1 MLHLNRIFPDVMNRF
16 IVVVLFFF
24 CFQASAQNLRPN
36 RQLMPNDSDLAIQYY
51 QDGDYEKAAVLFE
64 KIFASPN
71 NEGYFDIYFNTL
83 LKLKKYDVA
92 EKIVKKQIKQSSQ
105 TEIYEIALGKLYQ
118 EKGDVNAASKIF
130 NGIINKLSGDEFKI
144 RMLANN
150 FYRFENYDYAIQ
162 TFKQGR
168 KIINNDKAFAFELLN
183 IYRFK
188 KDKPMLM
195 QEYLD
200 ILPSTPQLLPQAEA
214 VLSMIFEDK
223 TDYQTFQAGI
233 LKKIQKEPDA
243 EVYIQL
249 LTWNYIQQQE
259 YDMALRQLIAFDKRT
274 KADGGTLF
282 NAIYTFV
289 DNGAYET
296 AIKAYEYLLT
306 KGKENQYYLQ
316 SKIEMLNTKYNIQT
330 KGKYNIADLD
340 LLAKDYQVLI
350 DENGKNKTTL
360 FAIKKWATLQAYYLN
375 QPAKAETALEDA
387 IKMPGVNT
395 LEIGQLKLDLG
406 DIYILTN
413 QPWEAFLVYE
423 QVSKQFEGQP
433 VGNEAR
439 FRSAKLSFYQGNF
452 EYSNGQCQVLK
463 AATSQLIAND
473 ALNLSLLISDN
484 TQSSSDS
491 SALKMYAD
499 AEMLLFRNLPAQSVK
514 KLDSIAIAYPQNSLA
529 DAIMMSKAK
538 IFIKSDDYQKA
549 TEILKNITIEFKDGI
564 WTDDALFTLADLYE
578 KKLNDIAQAKIYFQ
592 QLITDYPGSMFSAE
606 ARKRFRNLR
615 GDGI

>member
-1 MLHLNRIFPDVMNRF
+1 MNRLLF
-16 IVVVLFFF
+16 IVFLLLTLG
-24 CFQASAQNLRPN
+24 ANAQIFRPN
-36 RQLMPNDSDLAIQYY
+36 QQVAPDESTLAIQYY
-51 QDGDYEKAAVLFE
+51 QEGDYEKAAVLLE
-64 KIFASPN
+64 KLYAIPN
-71 NEGYFDIYFNTL
+71 NDAYFDIYFNTL
-83 LKLKKYDVA
+83 LKLKRYDAA
-92 EKIVKKQIKQSSQ
+92 EKVVKREIKKNQQNELYS
-105 TEIYEIALGKLYQ
+105 IALGKLYQ
-118 EKGDVNAASKIF
+118 EKGDVQAAGKIF
-130 NGIINKLSGDEFKI
+130 NEVIAKLPKEEFRI
-144 RMLANN
+144 RNLANS
-150 FYRFENYDYAIQ
+150 FYRFENYDFAVQ

-168 KIINNDKAFAFELLN
+168 KLLGNDQAFTFELLN

-200 ILPSTPQLLPQAEA
+200 AMATMPQLLPQAEA
-214 VLSMIFEDK
+214 VLSSIFEDK
-223 TDYQTFQAGI
+223 NDYETFQAAI

-243 EVYIQL
+243 EIYIQL

-259 YDMALRQLIAFDKRT
+259 FDMALRQLIAFDKRT

-296 AIKAYEYLLT
+296 AIKAYDYLLT
-306 KGKENQYYLQ
+306 KGKDNPYYLP
-316 SKIEMLNTKYNIQT
+316 SKIEMLNTRYNLRT
-330 KGKYNIADLD
+330 SGKYTTADLN
-340 LLAKDYQVLI
+340 LLAKDYEVLLE
-350 DENGKNKTTL
+350 ENGKNRNTL
-360 FAIKKWATLQAYYLN
+360 FAIKKLANLQAYYLN
-375 QPAKAETALEDA
+375 QPAKAEKELEEA
-387 IKMPGVNT
+387 IKMPGINDT
-395 LEIGQLKLDLG
+395 ELGQLKLDLG

-452 EYSNGQCQVLK
+452 EYSNGQCLVLK

-484 TQSSSDS
+484 IQTPADS
-491 SALKMYAD
+491 NALKMYAD
-499 AEMLLFRNLPAQSVK
+499 AEMLLFRNLPEKAVK
-514 KLDSIAIAYPQNSLA
+514 KMDSIAIAYPQNSLA
-529 DAIMMSKAK
+529 DAIMMSKAR
-538 IFIKSDDYQKA
+538 IFIKANDFQKA
-549 TEILKNITIEFKDGI
+549 ADMLKKVTEEFKDGI
-564 WTDDALFTLADLYE
+564 WTDDALFTLGDLYE

-592 QLITDYPGSMFSAE
+592 KLITDYPGSMFSAE

-615 GDGI
+615 GDGV

>member
-1 MLHLNRIFPDVMNRF
+1 MNR
-16 IVVVLFFF
+16 LFLIIFLF
-24 CFQASAQNLRPN
+24 LFVSANAQNPRFR
-36 RQLMPNDSDLAIQYY
+36 RQATNDDSSLAMQYY
-51 QDGDYEKAAVLFE
+51 QDGDFEKAAVIFE
-64 KIFASPN
+64 KLFASPN
-71 NEGYFDIYFNTL
+71 NEGYFDIYFSTL
-83 LKLKKYDVA
+83 LKLKRYDVA
-92 EKIVKKQIKQSSQ
+92 EKLVKKLIKQPNAE
-105 TEIYEIALGKLYQ
+105 TETYNVALGKLYQ
-118 EKGDVNAASKIF
+118 EKGDPQAANKIF
-130 NGIINKLSGDEFKI
+130 TEIINKLPKDEFRI

-150 FYRFENYDYAIQ
+150 FYRYENYEFAIL

-168 KIINNDKAFAFELLN
+168 KLMNDNQAFAFELLN

-200 ILPSTPQLLPQAEA
+200 VLGIMPQLLPQAEA
-214 VLSMIFEDK
+214 VLATIFEDK
-223 TDYQTFQAGI
+223 TDYETFQAGI
-233 LKKIQKEPDA
+233 LKKMQKDPDT
-243 EVYIQL
+243 EIYIQL
-249 LTWNYIQQQE
+249 LTWNYIQQQQ

-282 NAIYTFV
+282 NAIYTFT
-289 DNGAYET
+289 DNGAYDA

-306 KGKENQYYLQ
+306 KGKDNLYYLPA
-316 SKIEMLNTKYNIQT
+316 KIELLNTKYNIQT

-340 LLAKDYQVLI
+340 LLAQDYQTLI
-350 DENGKNKTTL
+350 NENGKNKNTL
-360 FAIKKWATLQAYYLN
+360 FAIKRWSNLQAYYLN
-375 QPAKAETALEDA
+375 HPEKAEKALEDA
-387 IKMPGVNT
+387 IKITDLNAMDVA
-395 LEIGQLKLDLG
+395 QLKLDLG
-406 DIYILTN
+406 DIYILTK

-433 VGNEAR
+433 SGNEAR

-473 ALNLSLLISDN
+473 ALNLSLLITDN
-484 TQSSSDS
+484 IQSPTDS

-499 AEMLLFRNLPAQSVK
+499 AEMLLFRNLPAQAVI
-514 KLDSIAIAYPQNSLA
+514 KLDSIGIAYPQNSLT

-538 IFIKSDDYQKA
+538 ILIQSNDFQKA
-549 TEILKNITIEFKDGI
+549 ADILKQITADFKDGI
-564 WTDDALFTLADLYE
+564 WTDDALFMLADLYE

-592 QLITDYPGSMFSAE
+592 KLITDYPGSMFSAE

-615 GDGI
+615 GDGV

>member
-1 MLHLNRIFPDVMNRF
+1 MKRNIF
-16 IVVVLFFF
+16 IIILFF
-24 CFQASAQNLRPN
+24 CISANAQNLRQN
-36 RQLMPNDSDLAIQYY
+36 RQIIPDESSLAIQYY
-51 QDGDYEKAAVLFE
+51 QEGDYEKAAVIFE
-64 KIFASPN
+64 KLFQNPN

-92 EKIVKKQIKQSSQ
+92 EKIVKRQIKQSPQS
-105 TEIYEIALGKLYQ
+105 EMYSIALGKLYQ
-118 EKGDVNAASKIF
+118 EKGDASAANKIF
-130 NGIINKLSGDEFKI
+130 TDVITKMPKDEFKI
-144 RMLANN
+144 RMLANS

-168 KIINNDKAFAFELLN
+168 KLINDEKAFAYELLN

-200 ILPSTPQLLPQAEA
+200 ILPTNPQLLPQAEA
-214 VLSMIFEDK
+214 VLAMLFEDK
-223 TDYQTFQAGI
+223 SDYQAFQAGI
-233 LKKIQKEPDA
+233 LKKVQKEPDA
-243 EVYIQL
+243 EIYIQL

-306 KGKENQYYLQ
+306 KGKENQYYLPA
-316 SKIEMLNTKYNIQT
+316 KIEMLNTKYSIQT
-330 KGKYNIADLD
+330 KGKYDIANLD
-340 LLAKDYQVLI
+340 LLAKDYQILL
-350 DENGKNKTTL
+350 DESGKNKNTL
-360 FAIKKWATLQAYYLN
+360 FAIKKLATLQAYYLK
-375 QPAKAETALEDA
+375 QPEKAELALEDA
-387 IKMPGVNT
+387 IKLPGISAVD
-395 LEIGQLKLDLG
+395 IGQLKLDLG

-423 QVSKQFEGQP
+423 QVSKQFEGQAI
-433 VGNEAR
+433 GNEAR
-439 FRSAKLSFYQGNF
+439 YRSAKLSFYQGNF
-452 EYSNGQCQVLK
+452 EYSNGQCLVLK

-484 TQSSSDS
+484 IQTPTDS
-491 SALKMYAD
+491 NALKMYAD
-499 AEMLLFRNLPAQSVK
+499 AEMLIFRNLPLQAIK
-514 KLDSIAIAYPQNSLA
+514 KLDSISVKYPQNGLG
-529 DAIMMSKAK
+529 DAILMSKAK
-538 IFIKSDDYQKA
+538 ILIKADDYA
-549 TEILKNITIEFKDGI
+549 EAAVILKKVTDDFKDGI

-578 KKLNDIAQAKIYFQ
+578 KKLNNIAEAKIYFQ
-592 QLITDYPGSMFSAE
+592 KLITDYPGSMFSAE

-615 GDGI
+615 GDGV